1 MGVNFLNCDPP
12 GVPAWPLTSYGEV
25 GTRVDIW
32 QSMGLDGKRAVI
44 IHQDDLG
51 ITEAQGRAY
60 KKLGLPTASVMLP
73 GSWAPWIREGDLG
86 VHITLTSEWQS
97 PRLRPLSSGESL
109 RDPFGYFP
117 PTVAEAWM
125 QMRLDEVVAEMRAQ
139 IDGAYA
145 LGIDVTHIDT
155 HMGGVV
161 RPDIAQEYHRL
172 ALEYRLPALFPDR
185 PSYDRLPATFQEEL
199 IALCEA
205 TPLPKVRLVDGY
217 YVAHAERRAWYIDTL
232 SKLGPGVYHLI
243 HHAAA
248 PTEEGRALPDW
259 EGRQTDLEALQDP
272 EVRRVLGEFVLLTYR
287 EVRDAMRR
295 YL

>member
-1 MGVNFLNCDPP
+1 MDL
-12 GVPAWPLTSYGEV
+12 
-25 GTRVDIW
+25 W
-32 QSMGLDGKRAVI
+32 QLMGLDGKRAI
-44 IHQDDLG
+44 IVHQDDLG
-51 ITEAQGRAY
+51 ITQAQGIAY
-60 KKLGLPTASVMLP
+60 QKLGLPTASVMLP
-73 GSWAPWIREGDLG
+73 GAWSPWIREGDLG

-97 PRLRPLSSGESL
+97 PRLRPITAGESL

-125 QMRLDEVVAEMRAQ
+125 QMRLCEVVAEMRTQ
-139 IDGAYA
+139 IDAAYA

-161 RPDIAQEYHRL
+161 RPDIAHEYHEL

-185 PSYDRLPATFQEEL
+185 KSYDRLPATFQEEL

-205 TPLPKVRLVDGY
+205 SPLPKVQLVDGY
-217 YVAHAERRAWYIDTL
+217 WVEAPDRRAWYIDTL
-232 SKLGPGVYHLI
+232 SQLGPGVYHLI

-248 PTEEGRALPDW
+248 ATDEGRLLPDW
-259 EGRQTDLEALQDP
+259 EGRQTDLDALLDP
-272 EVRRVLGEFVLLTYR
+272 EVRRVLGEFTLLTYR

-295 YL
+295 YM